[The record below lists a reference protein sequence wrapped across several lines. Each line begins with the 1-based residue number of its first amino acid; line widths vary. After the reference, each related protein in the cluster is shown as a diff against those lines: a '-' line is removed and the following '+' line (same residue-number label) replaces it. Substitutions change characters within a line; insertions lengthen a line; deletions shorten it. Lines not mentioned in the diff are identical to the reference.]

1 MPRKG
6 ELPPHTNGGAAT
18 FSIEQGIDAV
28 DRLRG
33 QMREAGMTECA
44 DALDE
49 AFVCCLKNFVARNS
63 QSPDDGESEESKG
76 K

>member
-1 MPRKG
+1 MPHKG
-6 ELPPHTNGGAAT
+6 KPPPQANGGEST

-33 QMREAGMTECA
+33 QMRQAGMTECA
-44 DALDE
+44 DALDG
-49 AFVCCLKNFVARNS
+49 AFVCCLKNFVARKS
-63 QSPDDGESEESKG
+63 QSPENGENEETKG